1 MEMTP
6 VIHSDILQ
14 QN

>member
-1 MEMTP
+1 MEMTH

-14 QN
+14 